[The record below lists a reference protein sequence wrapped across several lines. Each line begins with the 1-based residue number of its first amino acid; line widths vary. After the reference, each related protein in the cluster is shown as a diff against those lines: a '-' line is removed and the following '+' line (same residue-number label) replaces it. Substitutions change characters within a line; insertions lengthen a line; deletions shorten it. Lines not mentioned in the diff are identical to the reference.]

1 MYLIIDN
8 ASKSAAAV
16 DPVDVDAIKKAAAN
30 NQATITTILTTHN
43 HWDHSGGN
51 LKLVKSTP
59 SIERV
64 YGGVGDSVPGCTHEV
79 GDGDVFNIGSNTQV
93 KVLFTPCHTE
103 GHVCY
108 YVDNAHVFTGDTMFV
123 SGKLI
128 LNSFH
133 QSWL

>member
-8 ASKSAAAV
+8 ESKTAAAV
-16 DPVDVDAIKKAAAN
+16 DPVDPEAITKAATD

-51 LKLVKSTP
+51 LKLMKETP
-59 SIERV
+59 TIDRV
-64 YGGVGDSVPGCTHEV
+64 FGGVGDGVPGCNHEV
-79 GDGDVFNIGSNTQV
+79 GDGDSFLIGSGTNV

-108 YVDNAHVFTGDTMFV
+108 YVDNSHVFTGDTMFV
-123 SGKLI
+123 R
-128 LNSFH
+128 
-133 QSWL
+133 